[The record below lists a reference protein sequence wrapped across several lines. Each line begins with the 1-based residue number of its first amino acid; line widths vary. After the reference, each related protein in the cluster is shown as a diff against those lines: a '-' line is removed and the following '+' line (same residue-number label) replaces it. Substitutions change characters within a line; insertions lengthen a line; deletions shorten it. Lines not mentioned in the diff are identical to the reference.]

1 MTPVHP
7 DGLPELFLDRSL
19 GRRQVPDLLRAAG
32 LRLRTLAEVY
42 GIPADETIAD
52 VDWLTRAGRERWIV
66 LMKDE
71 RIRYRPAERAAL
83 VNHRVRAFCLTS
95 GNLRAAEM
103 AQLYIAVLD
112 KLTVA
117 CAARGPFLYV
127 VSRGGLRRV
136 DLDVNLS

>member
-1 MTPVHP
+1 M
-7 DGLPELFLDRSL
+7 LFLDRSL

-32 LRLRTLAEVY
+32 LCLHTLAEIY

-52 VDWLTRAGRERWIV
+52 VDWLARAGREGWVV

-83 VNHRVRAFCLTS
+83 VGNCVRAFCLTS

-103 AQLYIAVLD
+103 AELYISVLD
-112 KLTVA
+112 KLTAA
-117 CAARGPFLYV
+117 CATPGPFMYV
-127 VSRGGLRRV
+127 VSRSGLRRI
-136 DLDVNLS
+136 DLDREL